1 MADSLRLPPRLAA
14 ILQDMPLEQLAFSPV
29 PVKPRHDGWTPAR
42 QAAFILRLALIGC
55 VAAAAKAVGKSRE
68 SAYRLREHQGAASFA
83 AAWDRA
89 QGWGRG
95 QAVDLG
101 LERALLGETRGVYYR
116 GRKIAEEVRHDNRLI
131 IAALR
136 GLVPE
141 PARAEE
147 DLNATF
153 RRLLDEID
161 PQGAARSAA
170 ANDFLPR
177 TA

>member
-1 MADSLRLPPRLAA
+1 MADSFRLPPRLAA
-14 ILQDMPLEQLAFSPV
+14 LLEDMPLEQLAFSPV
-29 PVKPRHDGWTPAR
+29 PVKPRHDGWTAAR

-68 SAYRLREHQGAASFA
+68 SAYRLREHPGAAGFA
-83 AAWDRA
+83 AVWDRA

-116 GRKIAEEVRHDNRLI
+116 GRKIAEEVRHDNRLL
-131 IAALR
+131 IAMLQN
-136 GLVPE
+136 LPPE
-141 PARAEE
+141 PQRDE
-147 DLNATF
+147 DPNETF
-153 RRLLDEID
+153 RQLLAEID
-161 PQGAARSAA
+161 PEGAASPGDS
-170 ANDFLPR
+170 NDILPR